1 MVEADPLGASAESE
15 REEGGSYVAGLVH
28 ERLAERPDG
37 VAAAQQDAV
46 VQHDA
51 VGGDVEGELE
61 GEGGPGADAAV
72 PEAAAGVS

>member
-1 MVEADPLGASAESE
+1 M
-15 REEGGSYVAGLVH
+15 AGLVH

-72 PEAAAGVS
+72 PEAAVGVSWLGWSGGEGRAHPMM